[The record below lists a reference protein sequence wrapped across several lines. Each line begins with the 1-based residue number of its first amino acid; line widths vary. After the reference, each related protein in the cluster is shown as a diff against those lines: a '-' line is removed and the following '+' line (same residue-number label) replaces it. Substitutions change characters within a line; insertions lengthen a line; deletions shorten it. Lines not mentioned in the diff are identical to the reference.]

1 MMTMNEYTNWVI
13 IINITIILGIID
25 NKNNI
30 NLKNMCILW
39 YII

>member
-1 MMTMNEYTNWVI
+1 MI

-30 NLKNMCILW
+30 NLQKCV
-39 YII
+39 YYAII